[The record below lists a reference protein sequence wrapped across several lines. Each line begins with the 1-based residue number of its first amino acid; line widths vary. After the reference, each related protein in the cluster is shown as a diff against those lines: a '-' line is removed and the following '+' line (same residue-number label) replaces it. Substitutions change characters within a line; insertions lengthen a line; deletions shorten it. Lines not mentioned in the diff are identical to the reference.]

1 MSGCVNRRGT
11 LDGVSELP
19 VVVAEC
25 PSPPG
30 HRAASRVWR
39 WPTRHTMPPKKRK
52 KATSSAAAGTP
63 TVRSPV
69 RRPLAPGS
77 WSCSWPLAPGP
88 AAATAA
94 AVAAEAILTAV
105 TVSSSSDEA
114 DEEDS
119 SSDED
124 WPVGYFLGHSL
135 GFAAFLDKC
144 KCANTCDRLAE
155 AARRRA
161 AQLRAPTKAATDA
174 AAAAHAAKEAQL
186 RMLLRRHPDPRARA
200 RPLWIPEVN
209 IQPTGRRKARSVRRV
224 RSHWRFRK
232 RGTDSLS

>member
-1 MSGCVNRRGT
+1 
-11 LDGVSELP
+11 

-52 KATSSAAAGTP
+52 KATLSAAAGTP
-63 TVRSPV
+63 TVHPPV
-69 RRPLAPGS
+69 RRPLARGS
-77 WSCSWPLAPGP
+77 WSCSWSGGGDRGSGGGR
-88 AAATAA
+88 
-94 AVAAEAILTAV
+94 AAEAILAAV
-105 TVSSSSDEA
+105 TLSSSSDEE

-135 GFAAFLDKC
+135 GFDAFLDKC